1 MRSDGELVYVRLLEM
16 EDAQDLLDLRVR
28 NRDFLA
34 PWEPFRPAMRYT
46 LDEQTAQLAF
56 ALESAASDR
65 AYHFGIFT
73 PGAELVGTITLANVA
88 RGAWQNATMGYFVDE
103 EHNGRGYV
111 TEAIRLVTGLAFA
124 DLGLHRVQAG
134 VIPRNPASMRA
145 LEKAGYRRE
154 GLSLRYLYIND
165 VWEDHVMFAIT
176 QEDISETRS
185 L

>member
-16 EDAQDLLDLRVR
+16 EDAQDLLNLRVR

-34 PWEPFRPAMRYT
+34 PWEPRRAGMRYT
-46 LDEQTAQLAF
+46 LDEQTAQLGF

-88 RGAWQNATMGYFVDE
+88 RGAWQNATIGYFVDE

-111 TEAIRLVTGLAFA
+111 TEAIRLVTVLAFA

-134 VIPRNPASMRA
+134 VMPRNPASMRA

-154 GLSLRYLYIND
+154 GLSLRYLQIND

-176 QEDISETRS
+176 
-185 L
+185 